1 MHEDRMQIAV
11 PRGCGVASAPLFA
24 KRLAH
29 QLTQLCD
36 PVAVLLFG
44 SWAKGTANLHSDVDL
59 VVVLP
64 ERPSPAIRAAL
75 CDAVLTVPLK
85 VDLLL
90 WTSMDVAAA
99 RDDPHGFAGSVLS
112 GYILLHGALPAT
124 GTPGYG

>member
-1 MHEDRMQIAV
+1 MPEDRSVSSASS
-11 PRGCGVASAPLFA
+11 GCGVESAPLFA

-29 QLTQLCD
+29 QLTQVCE

-64 ERPSPAIRAAL
+64 QRPSPAVRAAL

-85 VDLLL
+85 VDLLI
-90 WTSMDVAAA
+90 WTTEDVMAA
-99 RDDPHGFAGSVLS
+99 RTDPTGFAGSILS
-112 GYILLHGALPAT
+112 GFILLHGELPPT
-124 GTPGYG
+124 EPR